1 MDTTLTIKDL
11 KTWFP
16 INSGMIQRTIGCV
29 KAVDEVS
36 FNV

>member
-16 INSGMIQRTIGCV
+16 IKSGMIQRTVGCV
-29 KAVDEVS
+29 KALYEVS